1 MRSLPGPT
9 HLTGKGFPMRTHAK
23 ARRATLISLA
33 AGLAAAM
40 GAAGSSPPSHA
51 ATSPADAAL
60 TVEAPIHSVVVYSDR
75 ARVTRSARVKLSGTQ
90 PILLPLLQGSVDP
103 SSIRLEAQ
111 GAEVLRIETTYVDAS
126 ELPEDEAQR
135 LLKGLEKIDD
145 DLSRIQGEQE
155 IYRAQLNLLQRLLPA
170 VPPQGTDVQ
179 KPPARLNSSGWATVI
194 TFIRSGQEKLYG
206 KVAEEDEQLRTLR
219 RQRQEL
225 VDKARLLGGIA
236 HRAGY
241 RVAATL
247 AGQGAAQVALTYMT
261 AGARWL
267 PTYDIQ
273 LLPAQNRVELSL
285 AGLVSQETGEDW
297 NDVALTLST
306 AVPATATQLPKL
318 LSWKIGMRERFIPTP
333 QPLTEV
339 VPPPPPAPTLREAP
353 SAAANL
359 RSQLLARTGLS
370 DERTRRISLP
380 DDQANFVP
388 TVPRD
393 VKETADKT
401 KEPEIPRRE
410 WSARL
415 QALQKGNAQVTVTAA
430 PAQPAAPPPE
440 EVGRYKSD
448 SAGRVVDEEVDRDAD
463 GIPDSVDAPE
473 TAAPAAKQGKK
484 FEAVF
489 QVVHSPGEYAP
500 SKPRPPLYAVGITPP
515 AGYQA
520 PRYARNLPAAL
531 AGGYDLSYPSLYK
544 DSIGSG
550 QGARRVA
557 LLARSFPVSVL
568 RKLTPALAPEAFLVA
583 EIKNPA
589 TEPLPG
595 GQANLFVGADPAGV
609 ATLPLVAAGET
620 FTLPLGLDRAVKPIR
635 NVRLTTEEKG
645 VFSKDE
651 ITEYVVT
658 TELVNP
664 YPLPI
669 ELKLLDQIP
678 LPGDKH
684 VEIKLVRT
692 QPQAQHDPI
701 KGSLE
706 WRQSLPAGGKLVTQ
720 FVYTLRRPK
729 GYRLS
734 Q

>member
-1 MRSLPGPT
+1 
-9 HLTGKGFPMRTHAK
+9 MRTHSK
-23 ARRATLISLA
+23 ARRATRISLA
-33 AGLAAAM
+33 AGLAAAL
-40 GAAGSSPPSHA
+40 GAAGSSPPSRA
-51 ATSPADAAL
+51 ATNPADAAL
-60 TVEAPIHSVVVYSDR
+60 TVDAPIHSVVVYSDR
-75 ARVTRSARVKLSGTQ
+75 ARVTRSARIKLSGTQ

-103 SSIRLEAQ
+103 SSIRLESQ

-126 ELPEDEAQR
+126 DLPEDEAQR

-179 KPPARLNSSGWATVI
+179 KPPARLNPSGWAAVI
-194 TFIRSGQEKLYG
+194 AFIRSGQEKLYG
-206 KVAEEDEQLRTLR
+206 KVADEDEQLRTLR

-247 AGQGAAQVALTYMT
+247 VGQGAAQVALTYMT

-339 VPPPPPAPTLREAP
+339 TPPPPPAPTLREAP
-353 SAAANL
+353 SAAASL
-359 RSQLLARTGLS
+359 RSQLLARTGLI

-380 DDQANFVP
+380 DDQANFIP
-388 TVPRD
+388 TAPKD
-393 VKETADKT
+393 AKEAPDKT
-401 KEPEIPRRE
+401 KEPEIPQRE
-410 WSARL
+410 LYAR
-415 QALQKGNAQVTVTAA
+415 QLQKGKAQVTVTAA
-430 PAQPAAPPPE
+430 PAQPAAPAPE
-440 EVGRYKSD
+440 EAVRYKSD
-448 SAGRVVDEEVDRDAD
+448 VAGSTLDGEGDRDAD
-463 GIPDSVDAPE
+463 GIPDSVDALE
-473 TAAPAAKQGKK
+473 TAEKQVRKA
-484 FEAVF
+484 EAVS
-489 QVVHSPGEYAP
+489 QGVQSAGEYAP
-500 SKPRPPLYAVGITPP
+500 SKPRPPLFAVGITPP

-550 QGARRVA
+550 QGTRRVA

-583 EIKNPA
+583 ELKNPA
-589 TEPLPG
+589 PEPLPG

-669 ELKLLDQIP
+669 ELKILDQIP

>member
-1 MRSLPGPT
+1 
-9 HLTGKGFPMRTHAK
+9 MRTHSK

-33 AGLAAAM
+33 AGLAAAL
-40 GAAGSSPPSHA
+40 GAAGSCPPSHA

-75 ARVTRSARVKLSGTQ
+75 ARVTRSARIKLGGTQ

-103 SSIRLEAQ
+103 SSIRLESQ

-126 ELPEDEAQR
+126 DLPEDEALR
-135 LLKGLEKIDD
+135 ILKGLEKLDD
-145 DLSRIQGEQE
+145 DLGRIQGEQE
-155 IYRAQLNLLQRLLPA
+155 IYRAQLNLLQRLLPT

-179 KPPARLNSSGWATVI
+179 KPPARLNSGGWATVVA
-194 TFIRSGQEKLYG
+194 FIRSGQEKLYG
-206 KVAEEDEQLRTLR
+206 KIADEDEQLRTLR

-247 AGQGAAQVALTYMT
+247 QGQGAAQVALTYMT

-318 LSWKIGMRERFIPTP
+318 RSWKIGMRERFIPTP

-339 VPPPPPAPTLREAP
+339 TPPPPPAPSLQQAP
-353 SAAANL
+353 SAAASL
-359 RSQLLARTGLS
+359 RSQLLARTGLI
-370 DERTRRISLP
+370 DERMRRVSLP
-380 DDQANFVP
+380 DDQANFIPVAP
-388 TVPRD
+388 SDSKDAP
-393 VKETADKT
+393 DKT
-401 KEPEIPRRE
+401 NAPEIPRRE
-410 WSARL
+410 VFAR
-415 QALQKGNAQVTVTAA
+415 QQEFQKGKAQVTVTGSAA
-430 PAQPAAPPPE
+430 PAQPAAPAPE
-440 EVGRYKSD
+440 EVVRYKRDVASR
-448 SAGRVVDEEVDRDAD
+448 ATDEEGDRDGD
-463 GIPDSVDAPE
+463 GIPDSVDALE
-473 TAAPAAKQGKK
+473 TAAPAEKQVRK
-484 FEAVF
+484 FESVS
-489 QVVHSPGEYAP
+489 QVVTAGESAP
-500 SKPRPPLYAVGITPP
+500 TRPRPPLFAVGITPP

-550 QGARRVA
+550 QGTRRVA
-557 LLARSFPVSVL
+557 LLARSFPVTVL

-583 EIKNPA
+583 ELKNPSP
-589 TEPLPG
+589 EPLPG

-706 WRQSLPAGGKLVTQ
+706 WKQSLPAGGKLVTQ